1 MYKAILAGIVS
12 GGVGFA
18 AGYIFCKKKLEK
30 SFVEKTEA
38 ALKDIRKLESPKNDK
53 KEEKPSTESKNDEK
67 DQHHESAK
75 ETVRCYNPATQ
86 SYIEMPKRMDFSPED
101 KARYAELSKK
111 YYDPN
116 RVREPVSRDTDYSA
130 YIHVV
135 PEEEFMADMDYDV
148 IQLTL
153 YADDILADDIEYR
166 VQNPKELIGNALDI
180 LDDDT
185 WTVYVKN
192 DYTKTYYE
200 VEKDSRTYQEV
211 MSDPNVC
218 RNPQAALEYDS
229 DDDGTRY

>member
-12 GGVGFA
+12 GGIGFA
-18 AGYIFCKKKLEK
+18 VGYVFCKKKLEK

-38 ALKDIRKLESPKNDK
+38 ALKDIRKLESPKNN
-53 KEEKPSTESKNDEK
+53 KEEKIREESKQEEK
-67 DQHHESAK
+67 PRPAK
-75 ETVRCYNPATQ
+75 ETVRCYDPATR
-86 SYIEMPKRMDFSPED
+86 SYVEMPKRMEFSAED
-101 KARYAELSKK
+101 KAHYAELSKK

-130 YIHVV
+130 YIHVI

-148 IQLTL
+148 LQLTL

-166 VQNPKELIGNALDI
+166 VQNPKELIGNALEL

-200 VEKDSRTYQEV
+200 VEKDSRTYPEV